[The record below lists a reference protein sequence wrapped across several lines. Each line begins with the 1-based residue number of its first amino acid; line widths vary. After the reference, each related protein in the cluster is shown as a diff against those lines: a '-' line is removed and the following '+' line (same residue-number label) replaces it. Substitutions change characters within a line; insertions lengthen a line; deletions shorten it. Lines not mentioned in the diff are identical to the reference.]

1 VYLRGFLSSFFHS
14 SFIKLFSP
22 NRRFG
27 KGEQSESRTRLL
39 MALRTKKLVDN
50 DCANSG
56 YDSKDP
62 GCKGTRVDCS
72 GDHPLF
78 DCKNDKNKVMCGD
91 GAGFNCGVNTSQLL
105 FGDDGTIES
114 YQVLNFKCDEKGL
127 CGCANAGLLP

>member
-1 VYLRGFLSSFFHS
+1 
-14 SFIKLFSP
+14 
-22 NRRFG
+22 
-27 KGEQSESRTRLL
+27 

-56 YDSKDP
+56 YDSTDS

-78 DCKNDKNKVMCGD
+78 DCKNDKNKVMCNSD
-91 GAGFNCGVNTSQLL
+91 SYFCGKNTSRLL
-105 FGDDGTIES
+105 FGDDFEPGN
-114 YQVLNFKCDEKGL
+114 YLNFKCDDKGL